1 MAKRCEEEG
10 IIFIGPKVEHLI
22 MFGDK
27 INARIQAKKAGI
39 QFIPGSDGPV
49 MNYAEVE
56 RFAKEVGLPI
66 MLKAVNGGGGRGM
79 RMVDKMADL
88 KDAYERAKSEAKL
101 AFGSDEIYLENALST
116 PSILK
121 YRSWGT
127 STAM

>member
-101 AFGSDEIYLENALST
+101 AFGSDESYL
-116 PSILK
+116 
-121 YRSWGT
+121 
-127 STAM
+127 